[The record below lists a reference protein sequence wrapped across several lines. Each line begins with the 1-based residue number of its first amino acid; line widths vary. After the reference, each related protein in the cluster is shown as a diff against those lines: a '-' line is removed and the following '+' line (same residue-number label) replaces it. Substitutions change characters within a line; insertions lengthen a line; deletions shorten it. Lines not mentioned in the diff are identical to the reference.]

1 MAIPSFK
8 LPLKFYIPRRLP
20 QTFRPSQEMGMVT
33 ELIDAT
39 TGLLTNGTGNG
50 TATSNG
56 TEEEEVVVNP
66 RCAKGLNTDS
76 FEI

>member
-1 MAIPSFK
+1 
-8 LPLKFYIPRRLP
+8 
-20 QTFRPSQEMGMVT
+20 MVT

-50 TATSNG
+50 TTTSNG

-66 RCAKGLNTDS
+66 K
-76 FEI
+76 

>member
-1 MAIPSFK
+1 
-8 LPLKFYIPRRLP
+8 
-20 QTFRPSQEMGMVT
+20 MVT

-76 FEI
+76 FEILNLIVS